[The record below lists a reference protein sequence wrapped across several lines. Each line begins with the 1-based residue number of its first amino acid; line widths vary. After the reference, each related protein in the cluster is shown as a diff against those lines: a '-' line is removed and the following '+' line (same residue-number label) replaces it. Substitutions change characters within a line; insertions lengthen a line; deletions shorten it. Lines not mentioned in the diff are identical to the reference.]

1 MNPQVVD
8 RPPYTIV
15 GEARRFSRKQ
25 TAFAR
30 SAAGK
35 SPAGGLAKEQ
45 ESAAAR
51 IAEEHEGYS
60 QMDFAVQNAAWTMAS
75 TMSHLAYSWERL
87 AGARGLRREL
97 AELPRCEPEDAAGFT
112 EQIKEAARL
121 YGADAVGVC
130 DVDRRWLYAD
140 EDVAPERRVPA
151 DVGKAV
157 VIAVGMDRRRIME
170 SPTPRA
176 AAATGNGYSRMAF
189 TAACVAELL
198 RNLGWRA
205 LPCGNDTALSIP
217 LAIDAGL
224 GEMGR
229 HASLIHPELGSCL
242 RLCKVFTD
250 APLAPDKPIELGV
263 REQCERCTMCADQCE
278 AKAIS
283 WGEMTAEPVCP
294 CNNTGVL
301 KWPVNAESCLQFW
314 RANGTSC
321 ADCIR
326 ACPYTPR
333 R

>member
-1 MNPQVVD
+1 MNPRAVD

-15 GEARRFSRKQ
+15 GEVPQFSRKQ

-30 SAAGK
+30 SAAGT
-35 SPAGGLAKEQ
+35 STAGGPEKER
-45 ESAAAR
+45 ESVAAMM
-51 IAEEHEGYS
+51 AEGREGYS
-60 QMDFAVQNAAWTMAS
+60 HMDFAVQNAAWTMAA
-75 TMSHLAYSWERL
+75 TMGHLAYSWERL
-87 AGARGLRREL
+87 QGARGRAGEL
-97 AELPRCEPEDAAGFT
+97 AELPRCEPEDDAAFT
-112 EQIKEAARL
+112 DQIKEAAQL

-130 DVDRRWLYAD
+130 ALDRRWLYAD
-140 EDVAPERRVPA
+140 EDLPPERRVPA
-151 DVGKAV
+151 DVDQAV
-157 VIAVGMDRRRIME
+157 VMAVGMDRGRIME

-229 HASLIHPELGSCL
+229 SGSLIHPELGPCL
-242 RLCKVFTD
+242 RLCKVLTD
-250 APLAPDKPIELGV
+250 APLAPDKPIEFGV
-263 REQCERCTMCADQCE
+263 REQCQKCTMCADQCE

-283 WGEMTAEPVCP
+283 WGEMTAEPACP
-294 CNNTGVL
+294 CNNSGVL
-301 KWPVNAESCLQFW
+301 KWPVNADLCLQFW